1 MGYAGRVGH
10 QSCPVCRGDLAD
22 GDLILVCAPCR
33 VKFGGM
39 VEMRATGEF
48 RVPTELEVG
57 GRGETSGSHPG
68 AAQACSWCGKPP
80 EQVRKLLG
88 AAEVAICD
96 ECVSLC
102 ADILEAELGP
112 GWR

>member
-1 MGYAGRVGH
+1 MAP
-10 QSCPVCRGDLAD
+10 QACPVCRGDLAD

-33 VKFGGM
+33 DRFGGQ
-39 VEMRATGEF
+39 VHMRATGEF
-48 RVPTELEVG
+48 RVPPELAQSD
-57 GRGETSGSHPG
+57 GETSGSHPG
-68 AAQACSWCGKPP
+68 GAQTCSWCGKPG

-88 AAEVAICD
+88 SAGVAICD

-112 GWR
+112 DWR